1 MSWWLQLIA
10 CAVAAASFSVLLHQP
25 RSTIPVSS
33 LIGTAGYALFL
44 VIGST
49 TMGYFLAS
57 LLIGV
62 LCEICARVMKRAAT
76 LFVTGAIIPL
86 VPGVGLYNT
95 MLSVVEGD
103 YAHAVNTGAG
113 TLLGICGIAL
123 AITLSSVLFSAFRF
137 HRKKEAPH
145 ES

>member
-1 MSWWLQLIA
+1 MQLLS
-10 CAVAAASFSVLLHQP
+10 CAVAAAAFSVLMHQP
-25 RSTIPVSS
+25 RRTIPVSS
-33 LIGTAGYALFL
+33 LIATAGYGIFL
-44 VIGST
+44 LLGKTTLAYFGATMVIG
-49 TMGYFLAS
+49 
-57 LLIGV
+57 IC
-62 LCEICARVMKRAAT
+62 CEICARVMKRTAT